1 MKINELNDDDG
12 GYPDDI
18 DDYEDSLGV
27 DVVNKHKINPE
38 NKDMSKKEKSV
49 ENKDKNPEENASK
62 EKTAGIG
69 NFLDKFISKLKTKTN
84 SSAPPAPPQLDWHT
98 TRPVAFALV

>member
-38 NKDMSKKEKSV
+38 NKDMSKKENNVSISDIQ
-49 ENKDKNPEENASK
+49 KDSF
-62 EKTAGIG
+62 G
-69 NFLDKFISKLKTKTN
+69 KFVVRST
-84 SSAPPAPPQLDWHT
+84 
-98 TRPVAFALV
+98 